1 MFYPI
6 RTIITQDAEVDDQN
20 SLRHILLYANEV
32 EIQGIV
38 QTSSIFHWKGQPG
51 KIGLSDK
58 ADYDQ
63 PHRWTGTKWMQEV
76 MDDYAVDYKQL
87 VTHDANYP
95 SPDHL
100 RSLIQI
106 GNIGYA
112 GEMDSSTPGS
122 ELIKERILDEDPRP
136 LYIQVWGGTNTI
148 ARALYDIEQDYKKN
162 ENWLS
167 IKEKIEKKVILTAC
181 GEQDDTYQNYISE
194 VYPGIQFV
202 KCVMMNSYG
211 YGWNKMPEG
220 NSKET
225 LRADF
230 MKKNIL
236 NKGALMSGYASWTD
250 GKHYEGEEDRSQ
262 FGSNKNLLVD
272 WWGKK
277 YGMGTHIPYD
287 FLSEGDS
294 PTFFCLLPWGLRCLE
309 DFSYGGLSGRY
320 EKDDSKKNSK
330 GMTLNYWN
338 PVEDIYIDDQSK
350 EVYTE
355 SMWYYVSSIQ
365 RDLAA
370 RASWCITN
378 DKEEA
383 PVLSIQES
391 LDMKADKG
399 TTVELHINKA
409 EHVLYKAKYYKD
421 ASTYKGNVS
430 VNIDDSIKIDIPED
444 VEPGDILHIIIE
456 ATNDYK
462 HRLSRFNQIIIK
474 IN

>member
-6 RTIITQDAEVDDQN
+6 RTIITQDAEIDDQN
-20 SLRHILLYANEV
+20 SLRHILLYANEI

-51 KIGLSDK
+51 KIGPSDK

-63 PHRWTGTKWMQEV
+63 PYRWTGTKWMQEV
-76 MDDYAVDYKQL
+76 MDDYTVDYKHL
-87 VTHDANYP
+87 VTHDSNYP
-95 SPDHL
+95 SPDYL

-106 GNIGYA
+106 GNIGYP

-148 ARALYDIEQDYKKN
+148 ARALYDIEQEYKEN

-167 IKEKIEKKVILTAC
+167 IKEKIENKVILTAC

-194 VYPGIQFV
+194 VYPGMQFV

-220 NSKET
+220 SSKET

-230 MKKNIL
+230 MKDNIL
-236 NKGALMSGYASWTD
+236 NIGALMRGYASWAD
-250 GKHYEGEEDRSQ
+250 DKYYEGEEDRSQ
-262 FGSNKNLLVD
+262 FGANKNLLVD

-277 YGMGTHIPYD
+277 YGMGTHMPYD

-294 PTFFCLLPWGLRCLE
+294 PTFFCLLPWGLRGIE
-309 DFSYGGLSGRY
+309 DFSIGGLSGRY
-320 EKDDSKKNSK
+320 IKDDTKKNSK
-330 GMTLNYWN
+330 GITLNYWN
-338 PVEDIYIDDQSK
+338 PVEDIYIDDQGK

-370 RASWCITN
+370 RASWCITD

-383 PVLSIQES
+383 PVLSIKES
-391 LDMKADKG
+391 LDMKADKR
-399 TTVELHINKA
+399 TSVRIHLNK
-409 EHVLYKAKYYKD
+409 EENVLYKAKYYKE
-421 ASTYKGNVS
+421 ASTYKGNIS
-430 VNIDDSIKIDIPED
+430 VNIDDSIKINIPED
-444 VEPGDILHIIIE
+444 VKSGDTLHIIIE
-456 ATNDYK
+456 ATNAYK
-462 HRLSRFNQIIIK
+462 HQLSRFKQIIIT

>member
-1 MFYPI
+1 MLNLI

-20 SLRHILLYANEV
+20 SLRHILLYANDI

-51 KIGLSDK
+51 KTGPSDK

-63 PHRWTGTKWMQEV
+63 PYRWTGVKWMQDV
-76 MDDYAVDYKQL
+76 MDDYAVDYKHL
-87 VTHDANYP
+87 VTHDGNYP
-95 SPDHL
+95 FPDHL
-100 RSLIQI
+100 RNLIKV
-106 GNIGYA
+106 GNIGYP
-112 GEMDSSTPGS
+112 GEMDASTPGS
-122 ELIKERILDEDPRP
+122 ELIREKILDDDPRP

-148 ARALYDIEQDYKKN
+148 ARALYDIEQDYKDD

-181 GEQDDTYQNYISE
+181 GEQDNTYQNYISE
-194 VYPGIQFV
+194 VYPNIQFV

-211 YGWNKMPEG
+211 YGWNNMPEG
-220 NSKET
+220 SSKET

-230 MKKNIL
+230 MQEHIL
-236 NKGALMSGYASWTD
+236 NKGALMSGYATWAD
-250 GKHYEGEEDRSQ
+250 DKYYEGEENRSQ
-262 FGSNKNLLVD
+262 FGSNKSLLVD

-320 EKDDSKKNSK
+320 IKDNAKKNSK
-330 GMTLNYWN
+330 GITLNYWN
-338 PVEDIYIDDQSK
+338 PVEDLYIDK
-350 EVYTE
+350 YTE

-370 RASWCITN
+370 RASWCITD
-378 DKEEA
+378 DKEKA

-399 TTVELHINKA
+399 TTVELHINKE
-409 EHVLYKAKYYKD
+409 EHVLYKIKYYKD
-421 ASTYKGNVS
+421 ASSYKGNVS
-430 VNIDDSIKIDIPED
+430 VSLDDSIKIEIPDD
-444 VEPGDILHIIIE
+444 VKTNDILHIIIE

-462 HRLSRFNQIIIK
+462 HKISRFTQIIIK